1 MDIKI
6 ISIYIIAIQMLLST
20 SMVPVPWNSQ
30 FNVIILAFP
39 LMLLVLSSFNTFLMY
54 RHRHIVQIYIIVVC
68 LIGVMYS
75 EFFHFHNL
83 FRMIAPLVIVGSI
96 NANDVRKLKPL
107 ALIFIC
113 FFFANALIAVY
124 ERATLTRLL
133 DVPMDNEILV
143 HQMEVASTEL
153 GDDSFR
159 AFALLGHPLTNANIM
174 AYWSFMLFYS
184 GLLSSKQNIVA
195 FVLGIISMFCFNARG
210 ASLLSL
216 FMSIPIIITIIR
228 EKSKYRII
236 TFLIIAIAVIYFI
249 SFFNSF
255 GGRLASIALDD
266 DSGMVRYLALQE
278 FLSLST
284 NEYIFGG
291 HKVMYAENGYFM
303 LIECFGLLGLLKAI
317 LEIIIA
323 YKVLELDSKVAR
335 WIIMLSLIAIGSTNS
350 NLFYAS
356 VFPLY
361 ILSVVIFVNNKRKE
375 IYESTL

>member
-1 MDIKI
+1 
-6 ISIYIIAIQMLLST
+6 MLLST

-30 FNVIILAFP
+30 FNVIILAIP
-39 LMLLVLSSFNTFLMY
+39 LMILVLGSFNTFLMY

-68 LIGVMYS
+68 LIGVMHPES
-75 EFFHFHNL
+75 FHFHNL

-107 ALIFIC
+107 ALLFIC
-113 FFFANALIAVY
+113 FFFANVLIAVY

-174 AYWSFMLFYS
+174 AYWSFMLFYC

-195 FVLGIISMFCFNARG
+195 FVLGIISLFCFNARG
-210 ASLLSL
+210 ALLLSL
-216 FMSIPIIITIIR
+216 FMSIPIINTIIR
-228 EKSKYRII
+228 EKSKYKII

-255 GGRLASIALDD
+255 GGRLASIGLDD

-291 HKVMYAENGYFM
+291 HKVMYGENGYFM

-335 WIIMLSLIAIGSTNS
+335 WIIMLSLIAIGSTNN

>member
-1 MDIKI
+1 
-6 ISIYIIAIQMLLST
+6 MLLST

-30 FNVIILAFP
+30 FSVIILAIP
-39 LMLLVLSSFNTFLMY
+39 LMFLVLSSFNTFLMY

-68 LIGVMYS
+68 LIGVMYP

-96 NANDVRKLKPL
+96 NANDVSKLRPL
-107 ALIFIC
+107 AFIFIC
-113 FFFANALIAVY
+113 FFYANALIAVY

-133 DVPMDNEILV
+133 DVPMDNDILV

-174 AYWSFMLFYS
+174 AYWSFMLFYC

-195 FVLGIISMFCFNARG
+195 FVLGIISLFCFNARG

-228 EKSKYRII
+228 EKSKYKII

-266 DSGMVRYLALQE
+266 DSGIVRYLALQE